1 MISAIL
7 LAAGESKRMQGE
19 NKLTK
24 LYNGLPLIQYSITNI
39 LNSSVNE
46 LIIVLGYQ
54 SEIISNLVSN
64 NKKIKIVINKN
75 YPSGMSSSIKLG
87 LKNLSKLSNAFF
99 ICLADM
105 PLIDT
110 KVYEDLI
117 KSKKNN
123 EIIIPTY
130 KGQWGNPVL
139 FSSMMVDEIIKI
151 KGDIGAKS
159 ILEKK
164 LSKIK
169 LLPIKNKS
177 IILDFDTQDNF
188 K

>member
-24 LYNGLPLIQYSITNI
+24 LYNGIPLIQHSIINI
-39 LNSSVNE
+39 LNSSIEE

-54 SEIISNLVSN
+54 SEIISNLISD

-75 YPSGMSSSIKLG
+75 YSTGMSSSIKLG
-87 LKNLSKLSNAFF
+87 VKNLSRLSNAFF

-110 KVYEDLI
+110 KIYEDLI
-117 KSKKNN
+117 KSRNNN
-123 EIIIPTY
+123 EIIVPTY
-130 KGQWGNPVL
+130 KGERGNPVL
-139 FSSMMVDEIIKI
+139 LSKLMINEIIKI
-151 KGDIGAKS
+151 KGDIGAKY

-164 LSKIK
+164 LNKIK
-169 LLPIKNKS
+169 LLPIESKS
-177 IILDFDTQDNF
+177 IILDFDTQDDF

>member
-24 LYNGLPLIQYSITNI
+24 LYKGIPLIQHSIINI
-39 LNSSVNE
+39 LNSSIEE
-46 LIIVLGYQ
+46 LIIVLGHQ
-54 SEIISNLVSN
+54 SKIISNLISN

-75 YPSGMSSSIKLG
+75 YSTGMSSSINLG
-87 LKNLSKLSNAFF
+87 VKNLSKLSNAFF

-110 KVYEDLI
+110 KIYEDLL
-117 KSKKNN
+117 KSRNNN
-123 EIIIPTY
+123 EIIVPTY
-130 KGQWGNPVL
+130 KGKMGNPVL
-139 FSSMMVDEIIKI
+139 FSKLMVNEIIKI
-151 KGDIGAKS
+151 KGDVGAKS
-159 ILEKK
+159 ILDKK
-164 LSKIK
+164 LNKIK
-169 LLPIKNKS
+169 LLPIENKS